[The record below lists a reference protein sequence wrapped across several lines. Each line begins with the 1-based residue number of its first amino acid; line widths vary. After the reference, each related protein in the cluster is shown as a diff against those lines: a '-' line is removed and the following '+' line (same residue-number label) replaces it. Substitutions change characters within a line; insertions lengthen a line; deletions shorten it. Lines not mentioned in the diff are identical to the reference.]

1 MDDYPVIIPNS
12 QAMFSLP
19 TSFGA
24 VAYSGVAFILVF
36 FWEHFARVND
46 WRVRPSKAIKFSVEM
61 SEATWELA
69 GKLLAYVGGIFETV
83 VEFLRKHLKGFREM
97 LYSLGETLYV
107 FWDLH
112 RQFLEA
118 PLRFAVGYG
127 QVLLGYTNQT
137 IVILSTTVL
146 VASLAAAMYLYRN
159 TLLEWAHQIMH
170 TYLDSPDDLT
180 VLQIVVPLYIGLRL
194 FAAGISFVLYVE
206 DWIGKA
212 LPKADKIEKED
223 GNGVGQV
230 KAALRVWN
238 DLKPVFL
245 VAAIVLF
252 VVVHILGISNVD
264 QLTTVLKH
272 LLEKLGYF
280 HFGVV
285 VLVVGCLLMLMVITF
300 QEDMAESDA
309 VKRMYKRW
317 ETELIKVRRRSTR
330 TKKPNR
336 QAAIAAEDEI
346 RAEDE

>member
-1 MDDYPVIIPNS
+1 
-12 QAMFSLP
+12 MFSMP
-19 TSFGA
+19 ISFGA
-24 VAYSGVAFILVF
+24 VAYSSVAFVLVF
-36 FWEHFARVND
+36 FWEHFARVHD

-69 GKLLAYVGGIFETV
+69 GRVLAHVGGIFETV
-83 VEFLRKHLKGFREM
+83 VEFLRKHLKDLWEM
-97 LYSLGETLYV
+97 LCSLGETLYV

-137 IVILSTTVL
+137 IVILSTTAL

-245 VAAIVLF
+245 VAAIVF
-252 VVVHILGISNVD
+252 FVVHILGISNVD

-280 HFGVV
+280 HFGVA
-285 VLVVGCLLMLMVITF
+285 VLVVGCVLLLMVISF
-300 QEDMAESDA
+300 QADMAESDA
-309 VKRMYKRW
+309 DKREWKRLANEW
-317 ETELIKVRRRSTR
+317 TKTRRQSTR
-330 TKKPNR
+330 TKKPIR
-336 QAAIAAEDEI
+336 QEPVVAEDEI
-346 RAEDE
+346 RAEGGSDEDE